1 MIKDCR
7 IHHMHTRVFLGPLC
21 CQVSSDPPACVSLP
35 IWKTLIFKG
44 GLNFLCVVDWTGGS
58 QYHITLWVQLNYLQN
73 RTGALP
79 EMLPEMLVTNGG
91 QYDAVCGRVKGS
103 HPTVPSESIPT
114 PCFFHII
121 IVVFQS
127 GFKMD

>member
-1 MIKDCR
+1 
-7 IHHMHTRVFLGPLC
+7 MHTRVFLGPLC

-58 QYHITLWVQLNYLQN
+58 LYHITLWVQLNYLQN

-79 EMLPEMLVTNGG
+79 EMLAEMLAEMLPEMLAEMLVTNGG

-103 HPTVPSESIPT
+103 HHTVPSESIPT
-114 PCFFHII
+114 P
-121 IVVFQS
+121 
-127 GFKMD
+127 